1 MPETEISHLRK
12 KHNSR
17 NESMVSSYKNRVAEF
32 IKKVS
37 KNPQVKQDTY
47 GQGFLDFTNAAR
59 RKGPATMNFGANKG
73 DRDRLEKLGRTTNDR
88 IDNAP
93 AQTEHK
99 AWNMRPR
106 RK

>member
-1 MPETEISHLRK
+1 M
-12 KHNSR
+12 
-17 NESMVSSYKNRVAEF
+17 
-32 IKKVS
+32 
-37 KNPQVKQDTY
+37 KQDTY

-106 RK
+106 RKQEEIQPQIRFAANLQGQRLFESATKQTPLYFSQDQITG